1 VTGAAIADAALAVR
15 DLTVH
20 YGDVTALESVDLT
33 VPAGTACGLIGAN
46 GSGKST
52 LFKAVIG
59 LVRPTAGT
67 VAVLGGSPD
76 AARRRGEIAYVP
88 QADDLD
94 PSFPVDVVDVVLM
107 GRYHRMG
114 WTRRPSRA
122 DRVAVAD
129 ALERVGLSGLADRQ
143 IGRLSGGQRQR
154 VLLARALAQEARLL
168 LLDEPFTGVD
178 LASEAAVTAV
188 LRDLVADGCSLV
200 VSTHDLAALPALCE
214 QAVLLQRR
222 VLAHGPTAQVLT
234 ADNLAR
240 TFGLGAES

>member
-1 VTGAAIADAALAVR
+1 VTADAALTIR

-20 YGDVTALESVDLT
+20 YGDVTALEAVDLT
-33 VPAGTACGLIGAN
+33 VPAGSACGLIGAN

-52 LFKAVIG
+52 LFKAVVG
-59 LVRPTAGT
+59 LARPTTGT
-67 VAVLGGSPD
+67 VDVLGGSPD

-114 WTRRPSRA
+114 WTRRPGRV
-122 DRVAVAD
+122 DRTAVAD
-129 ALERVGLSGLADRQ
+129 ALERVGLSGLAGRQ

-188 LRDLVADGCSLV
+188 LRDLVVDGCSLV

-222 VLAHGPTAQVLT
+222 VLAQGPTAQVLT

-240 TFGLGAES
+240 TFGLGAGL